1 MSNQG
6 DNFAVND
13 GVEDGRAFAI
23 QRLRCTPLFQGMSDC
38 SLGSL
43 LRDAQIV
50 RADDGNV
57 LFIQEDEAD
66 RFYVLIDG
74 WVKLYRLTEEG
85 EQALVTV
92 VAPGE
97 TFAEAAMFAS
107 AYFPVCAEAVG
118 SVNALVIT
126 RHAFT
131 DALTADPQIGLF
143 MLASLSTR
151 LRHLVERIEQ
161 LQVKSAPQRLG
172 DFLLRLCPHAH
183 GQTTIGLPFSK
194 VLIAQRLGMRP
205 ETLSR
210 ALAALRRHGVE
221 VDGGRVTIAD
231 VARLR
236 AYSDT
241 TQTRNSNATQNGHF
255 QDPFLEGE

>member
-1 MSNQG
+1 MSTQG
-6 DNFAVND
+6 EDDEVND
-13 GVEDGRAFAI
+13 QGEDGQAFAI
-23 QRLRCTPLFQGMSDC
+23 QSVRRTPLFQDLSDR
-38 SLGSL
+38 SLSRL
-43 LRDAQIV
+43 LCDAQVV
-50 RADDGNV
+50 RAEDGNV

-66 RFYVLIDG
+66 RFYVLLDG

-97 TFAEAAMFAS
+97 TFAEAAMFAG

-118 SVNALVIT
+118 SVKALVIS
-126 RHAFT
+126 RRAFT
-131 DALTADPQIGLF
+131 DALAADPQIGLF

-172 DFLLRLCPHAH
+172 DFLLRLCPHAQ

-194 VLIAQRLGMRP
+194 VLMAQRLAMRP

-231 VARLR
+231 VERLR

-241 TQTRNSNATQNGHF
+241 ARTSKSAAAER
-255 QDPFLEGE
+255 